1 MCLEFAHDLT
11 GFKPL
16 VNRYYLFSAKIHSF
30 SHPNNN
36 FLVTKIH
43 LLMPNKHVNPAT
55 IVEIKSTLPLAVLR
69 APVHWQNPGTK
80 TLLPIRACL
89 CHGTNPSW
97 TCSAA
102 NPHIQYKPCCTYPL
116 TPWYNPRPI
125 PCMPP
130 RTNYL

>member
-1 MCLEFAHDLT
+1 MFY
-11 GFKPL
+11 P
-16 VNRYYLFSAKIHSF
+16 RIHCF
-30 SHPNNN
+30 PHPK
-36 FLVTKIH
+36 TH

-89 CHGTNPSW
+89 CHGTNSSR

-102 NPHIQYKPCCTYPL
+102 NPHIQYKPCCTYTL
-116 TPWYNPRPI
+116 TLWYNPRPM

-130 RTNYL
+130 WYKLFVRRMPTDPIGRSPIRALISA